1 MYHVSHQGQ
10 PFGPY
15 SVEQLNQ
22 YLAQGALD
30 ASTYAWDQTSNQWVG
45 IGQVPGV
52 ILPIQQAQPVPVA
65 PVATTQ
71 ATTVPTQKQPD
82 PAPAQ
87 EIKKKIEEKKKP
99 EGVKKKKPA
108 GGKPNTLKIV
118 LMFGIAGALGYMSYY
133 FGTSALEEKKL
144 PNADMVRVVIRLLIA
159 ILAFCWILVCVTY
172 PFRKDKKGK

>member
-52 ILPIQQAQPVPVA
+52 ILPIQQAQSA
-65 PVATTQ
+65 PAMPATLTQ
-71 ATTVPTQKQPD
+71 AAAQKQPED
-82 PAPAQ
+82 TPSLG
-87 EIKKKIEEKKKP
+87 EKKK
-99 EGVKKKKPA
+99 GSSFRHD
-108 GGKPNTLKIV
+108 GSRL
-118 LMFGIAGALGYMSYY
+118 
-133 FGTSALEEKKL
+133 
-144 PNADMVRVVIRLLIA
+144 VRVRVFKLR
-159 ILAFCWILVCVTY
+159 
-172 PFRKDKKGK
+172 P

>member
-52 ILPIQQAQPVPVA
+52 ILPIQQAQPAPVVPVA
-65 PVATTQ
+65 PVATAQ
-71 ATTVPTQKQPD
+71 TVVQHQTGAVPSLG
-82 PAPAQ
+82 
-87 EIKKKIEEKKKP
+87 EKKKTEEKKKP
-99 EGVKKKKPA
+99 EGAKKKKSA
-108 GGKPNTLKIV
+108 GGKSNTLKII
-118 LMFGIAGALGYMSYY
+118 LMFGIAGGLGYVSYY

-144 PNADMVRVVIRLLIA
+144 PNADMVRVIIRLLIA
-159 ILAFCWILVCVTY
+159 ILAFCWILVCVTN

>member
-52 ILPIQQAQPVPVA
+52 ILPIQQAQPA
-65 PVATTQ
+65 PVMPATSTQ
-71 ATTVPTQKQPD
+71 APAQKQPEAT
-82 PAPAQ
+82 PSLG
-87 EIKKKIEEKKKP
+87 EKKKTEEKKKP
-99 EGVKKKKPA
+99 EGDKKKKSA
-108 GGKPNTLKIV
+108 GGKSNALKII
-118 LMFGIAGALGYMSYY
+118 LIFGIVGALGYVSYY

-144 PNADMVRVVIRLLIA
+144 PNADMVRVIIRLLIA